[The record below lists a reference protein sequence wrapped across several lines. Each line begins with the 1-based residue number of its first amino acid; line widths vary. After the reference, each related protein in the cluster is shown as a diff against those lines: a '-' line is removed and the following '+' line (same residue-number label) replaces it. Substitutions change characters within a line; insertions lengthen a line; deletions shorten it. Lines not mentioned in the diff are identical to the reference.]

1 MKTLIALA
9 ALLGGTCLAGL
20 VEAAPAPT
28 MAPEATEY
36 YAPVPPVVTPGDMA
50 TASPPSDAIVLFDGR
65 NLDAWVTS
73 KDKSPPGWK
82 VEGGVL
88 TVVKSAG
95 SIETKQKFK
104 DFQIH
109 VEWKIPA
116 DITGSGQSRGNSGVF
131 LASTLPGDTGGYE
144 FQIVDSYQAPT
155 YVNGQAGSVY
165 KQSIPLVNPARKPGE
180 WQAYDIIWTAP
191 RWNPDGS
198 LISPAKVTALF
209 NGVLVQNDF
218 VMTGETTYTGIP
230 SYDLRPY
237 DTAPIRLQ
245 AHADPSAGIS
255 YRNIWLRPLNGPNQ
269 TGDKSTVRMPPAR

>member
-1 MKTLIALA
+1 MNKALWPA
-9 ALLGGTCLAGL
+9 ALLCAVPSICLAAQAG
-20 VEAAPAPT
+20 PRPQD
-28 MAPEATEY
+28 TEY
-36 YAPVPPVVTPGDMA
+36 YAPVPPVVTPGEMA

-65 NLDAWVTS
+65 NLDQWVTS

-82 VEGGVL
+82 VADGVL

-116 DITGSGQSRGNSGVF
+116 DITGAGQSRGNSGVF

-144 FQIVDSYQAPT
+144 FQILDSYQSPT
-155 YVNGQAGSVY
+155 YVNGLAGSVY
-165 KQSIPLVNPARKPGE
+165 KQSIPLVNPSRKPGE

-191 RWNPDGS
+191 RWRPDGS
-198 LISPAKVTALF
+198 LLSPARVTALF

-218 VMTGETTYTGIP
+218 VMIGETIYTGPP
-230 SYDLRPY
+230 SYKDRPY

-255 YRNIWLRPLNGPNQ
+255 YRNIWLRPLTGPNQ
-269 TGDKSTVRMPPAR
+269 TGDPSTVR